1 MAWKSVTDKV
11 LTDPG
16 PALKRFIETVQQ
28 HPVKA
33 TLTGGALVAAKDSM
47 TYAKEQES
55 ENMRNRLGSPEG
67 KFVYASEKVAS
78 TLEEMF
84 VKEAASSAAANPAS
98 WSSAWDTGVSGLAS
112 GVGAGVGGAG
122 VLLLTDILRKAGRGL
137 SQKLKHDARRR
148 DILRT
153 VLTTDPMLSSFE
165 AQNPGLLLKVYAS
178 MVSVAPSLSTD
189 RNVVTTFLR
198 EAAQTHGSINY
209 MTIKQLAET
218 EKAINDARDGGIS
231 GKYNTLGV

>member
-1 MAWKSVTDKV
+1 MGWKSVTDKLV
-11 LTDPG
+11 TDPG
-16 PALKRFIETVQQ
+16 PALKRFIETVQR

-47 TYAKEQES
+47 THAQEQES

-78 TLEEMF
+78 LLEEVF
-84 VKEAASSAAANPAS
+84 VKEATQSLAANPVT
-98 WSSAWDTGVSGLAS
+98 WNSAWSTGVGGLA
-112 GVGAGVGGAG
+112 GGIGAGVGGAG

-137 SQKLKHDARRR
+137 SQKLVHDSKRR
-148 DILRT
+148 DILRN
-153 VLTTDPMLSSFE
+153 VLMTDPMISSFE
-165 AQNPGLLLKVYAS
+165 VQNPGLLLKVYAS
-178 MVSVAPSLSTD
+178 MVSVAPTLSLD
-189 RNVVTTFLR
+189 RNAVTTFLR

-218 EKAINDARDGGIS
+218 EKAINEAKGTDLSRLHI
-231 GKYNTLGV
+231 